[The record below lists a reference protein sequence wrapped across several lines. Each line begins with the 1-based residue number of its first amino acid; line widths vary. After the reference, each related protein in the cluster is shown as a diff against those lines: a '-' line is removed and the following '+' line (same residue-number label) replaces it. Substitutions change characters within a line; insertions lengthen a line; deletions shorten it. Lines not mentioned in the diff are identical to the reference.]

1 MGSSQVSRLCSEAGV
16 RGMASLRE
24 TWAVMA
30 ESPAWAVMESLS
42 EVGHFAGAAFKVA
55 PPTGSGYIAVRPGEL
70 VMIRHL
76 GTGGAERGWLYVRRH
91 EPPNDEGWLHM
102 TAVVHGTAM
111 FAALIR
117 LLEAS
122 EGG

>member
-1 MGSSQVSRLCSEAGV
+1 
-16 RGMASLRE
+16 MAPL
-24 TWAVMA
+24 
-30 ESPAWAVMESLS
+30 PK
-42 EVGHFAGAAFKVA
+42 VGHFARVAFKVA
-55 PPTGSGYIAVRPGEL
+55 TRTGSGYIAVREGEL